1 MIPAQIYV
9 YVYTLVLGFVA
20 LLYYN
25 KLTGRSAIYLIE
37 KHITNKS
44 SVAIL
49 FVIIALFIGER
60 PISGIFTDML
70 GYSDMYDANI
80 LTDHND
86 IGIWWLASICN
97 EFGFGSSVWFTLIS
111 FIYFGAYLKAS
122 NNISSNSSALI
133 FITFLTA
140 FSTFSYA
147 TNTIR
152 SGMSTSLAAVGISYY
167 ILEGRKNKF
176 IACLLF
182 LGSILTHKS
191 STLPIVCFI
200 VSYYKVNFKMSMYFW
215 LLSILISLTVGN
227 ALSTIFENLGFDDRM
242 DQYLQATDM
251 TGFAHVGFRWDFLL
265 YSMMPILLAFY
276 IIIKRGIRDKIY
288 ETLISTYVLANA
300 FWVMIIRAQFSD
312 RFAYLSWFLYPIV
325 LVYPLLRLDVWGIS
339 QGNIA
344 KKILWCHLGF
354 TLFMVFIFY
363 A

>member
-9 YVYTLVLGFVA
+9 YVYTLVLGLIA
-20 LLYYN
+20 LLYYS
-25 KLTGRSAIYLIE
+25 KLTRRSAKFLSE
-37 KHITNKS
+37 KGITNKS

-49 FVIIALFIGER
+49 FVIVALFIGDR

-70 GYSDMYDANI
+70 GYSEMYDANV

-86 IGIWWLASICN
+86 IGIWWLANICN
-97 EFGFGSSVWFTLIS
+97 DLGFNSSVWFTLIS

-122 NNISSNSSALI
+122 NNMSSNCGALI

-152 SGMSTSLAAVGISYY
+152 SGMSTSLAAAGISYY
-167 ILEGRKNKF
+167 IFKGRKSKI
-176 IACLLF
+176 IACVLF
-182 LGSILTHKS
+182 LCSILTHKS
-191 STLPIVCFI
+191 STLPIVCFM
-200 VSYYKVNFKMSMYFW
+200 VSYYKVSFKMSIYFW
-215 LLSILISLTVGN
+215 LLSILVSLTVGN
-227 ALSTIFENLGFDDRM
+227 TLSMLFENLGFDDRM

-251 TGFAHVGFRWDFLL
+251 TGFAHIGFRWDFLL

-276 IIIKRGIRDKIY
+276 IILKRGIRDKIY
-288 ETLISTYVLANA
+288 EILISTYILANA

-325 LVYPLLRLDVWGIS
+325 LVYPLLKLNIWGES
-339 QGNIA
+339 QGSIA

-354 TLFMVFIFY
+354 TLFMVFVFY